1 MFSKKSYDGPP
12 TGYGPSTAYGPPM
25 GDYGYDYGARSPP
38 PGSYYMEDVPQHFYK
53 WTSPPG
59 VVRILE
65 AVVILLCVAAFACV
79 ASTLAWEYS
88 YGGVYGNGLGVYYGS
103 SYYGYGSS
111 YGYGSYYS
119 GVTNPRTANG
129 FMMAMAVL
137 CFLAQLGLF
146 VTSVTKSSSSRSRR
160 FYLVVIVVC
169 AVLAFVMLI
178 ASIVYVVGVNPQA
191 QMTGS
196 YYYSPLLTMCNQ
208 IYSTGTYLN
217 QYLYHYCI
225 VDPQEAVAI
234 VCGFL
239 IVILLC
245 LICFFAHK
253 TRSKIWKYGKQN
265 IYWDKVPVAQE
276 GPNVEEWVKNVADGA
291 SVQDETAT
299 LAYSEKPTSPVTA
312 PPYSPP
318 SYSYPPQNGYYTAGT
333 YSSRGDQPDR
343 GTSTSPVE
351 EKMREHPPKPSTR
364 RGRRRRR
371 NPELDESQ
379 YETDYTTAVESG
391 DERDQDQWASLYPPI
406 SSDGARQKYKQ
417 EFDTDLKRYKQ
428 LCAEMDGVND
438 RINQLS
444 KQLDS
449 IPEDSPQYQDVAEE
463 YNRLKDLKR
472 SPDYQ
477 TKKLETK
484 TLRNKLFHIKRMVS
498 DYDKVR
504 G

>member
-12 TGYGPSTAYGPPM
+12 MGYGPPT

-38 PGSYYMEDVPQHFYK
+38 PGSYYIEDVPQHFYK

-65 AVVILLCVAAFACV
+65 AVVILLCIAIFACV
-79 ASTLAWEYS
+79 ASTLAWEYT
-88 YGGVYGNGLGVYYGS
+88 YGFGGPYGNGLGGFYGSGYYG
-103 SYYGYGSS
+103 GGLS
-111 YGYGSYYS
+111 YGYGYGGYYG
-119 GVTNPRTANG
+119 GVTNPRAANG
-129 FMMAMAVL
+129 FMIAMAVL

-146 VTSVTKSSSSRSRR
+146 VASVSKSSSSRSRR
-160 FYLVVIVVC
+160 FYLVVIVVS

-178 ASIVYVVGVNPQA
+178 ASIVYIIGVNPQA

-196 YYYSPLLTMCNQ
+196 YYYNPLLTMCSQ
-208 IYSTGTYLN
+208 MYSSNAYLN
-217 QYLYHYCI
+217 LYHYCT

-253 TRSKIWKYGKQN
+253 TRSKIWKYGKPN

-299 LAYSEKPTSPVTA
+299 LAYSEKPTSPITA

-318 SYSYPPQNGYYTAGT
+318 SYSYPPQNGYYPSGT
-333 YSSRGDQPDR
+333 YSSQGDQPDR
-343 GTSTSPVE
+343 AVSPSPAE
-351 EKMREHPPKPSTR
+351 EKVREQPTRPPAR

-391 DERDQDQWASLYPPI
+391 DERDQDQWA
-406 SSDGARQKYKQ
+406 
-417 EFDTDLKRYKQ
+417 
-428 LCAEMDGVND
+428 
-438 RINQLS
+438 
-444 KQLDS
+444 
-449 IPEDSPQYQDVAEE
+449 
-463 YNRLKDLKR
+463 
-472 SPDYQ
+472 
-477 TKKLETK
+477 
-484 TLRNKLFHIKRMVS
+484 
-498 DYDKVR
+498 
-504 G
+504 